1 MTENIKYSLVGKPG
15 DRANNGLNLFDSI
28 NFMPI
33 QECPFFKF
41 QPANTITSTMTE
53 LFTVKEEVTVEKD
66 TKNWDA
72 VLVTV
77 IPAILIACLVSTCY
91 LCYRWVP
98 FLKLKTHDVIRRQNY
113 AIILVRNV
121 SRRGSSLRRK
131 SSSKRSRDLER
142 ETEMLRQQTDN
153 LDHPKV
159 SDQLDHFWLIMET
172 GDCGWLWNLSLHY
185 K

>member
-53 LFTVKEEVTVEKD
+53 LFTVREEETVEKD

-91 LCYRWVP
+91 LCYRY
-98 FLKLKTHDVIRRQNY
+98 FSNSKLIN
-113 AIILVRNV
+113 
-121 SRRGSSLRRK
+121 
-131 SSSKRSRDLER
+131 
-142 ETEMLRQQTDN
+142 
-153 LDHPKV
+153 
-159 SDQLDHFWLIMET
+159 
-172 GDCGWLWNLSLHY
+172 HY
-185 K
+185 